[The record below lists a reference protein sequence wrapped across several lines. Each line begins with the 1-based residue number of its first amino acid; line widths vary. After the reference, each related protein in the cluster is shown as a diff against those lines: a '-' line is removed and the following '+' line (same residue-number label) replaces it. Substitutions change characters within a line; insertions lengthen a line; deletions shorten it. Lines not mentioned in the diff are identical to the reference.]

1 MNLVLERMPESGA
14 LALKALGSVRRRPK
28 ADVELPR
35 MSVSLKDVRFDAGRL
50 RAYREIC
57 GFTSG
62 SRPDGGAVPI
72 PFPQVH
78 AIGMQMHLL
87 ARKEFPLPLIGLVHL
102 KNRIVQER
110 ALQPEESFAVS
121 VGVIGHKATERGLEF
136 ELETTY
142 AEPSG
147 RVVWTSVATVLHRA
161 RSAGGRRKASPPREE
176 DSRLAEYQTIDAPD
190 DIGRRYGRI
199 AGDMNPIHLYPLT
212 ARLLGFERHIAH
224 GMWTMA
230 RSCALVQPHLGR
242 VLRELAVQFRQPLFL
257 PARAALRFGAD
268 GEGYAFA
275 LIGSDSGKTHLNGS
289 LR

>member
-1 MNLVLERMPESGA
+1 MNLVLDRMPESGA
-14 LALKALGSVRRRPK
+14 LALKALGSFRRKPR

-35 MSVSLKDVRFDAGRL
+35 MSVSLQSTRFDAERL
-50 RAYREIC
+50 RAYRAIC
-57 GFTSG
+57 GF
-62 SRPDGGAVPI
+62 PEGGAVPI
-72 PFPQVH
+72 TYPQVH
-78 AIGMQMHLL
+78 AIGLQMHLL
-87 ARKEFPLPLIGLVHL
+87 SQPQFPLPLIGLVHL

-110 ALQPEESFAVS
+110 ELGADETFAAS

-136 ELETTY
+136 ELETTC
-142 AEPSG
+142 AEASG
-147 RVVWTSVATVLHRA
+147 RVVWTAVATVLHRGKQAA
-161 RSAGGRRKASPPREE
+161 RKKPSPPRQE
-176 DSRLAEYQTIDAPD
+176 DSRLADYEEVDAPA

-224 GMWTMA
+224 GMWSLA

-242 VLRELAVQFRQPLFL
+242 APRELTVQFRQPLFL
-257 PARAALRFGAD
+257 PGRAALRYGPE

-275 LIGSDSGKTHLNGS
+275 LIGRDSGKTHLNGA

>member
-1 MNLVLERMPESGA
+1 MNLVLERMPESGS
-14 LALKALGSVRRRPK
+14 LALKALGSVRRRPRPG
-28 ADVELPR
+28 VELPR
-35 MSVSLKDVRFDAGRL
+35 MSVSLKDVRFETGRL

-57 GFTSG
+57 GF
-62 SRPDGGAVPI
+62 PEGGAVPI

-87 ARKEFPLPLIGLVHL
+87 AQKEFPLPLLGLVHL

-110 ALQPEESFAVS
+110 ELQPDESFAVS
-121 VGVIGHKATERGLEF
+121 VGVVGHKATERGLEF

-147 RVVWTSVATVLHRA
+147 RAVWTSVATVLHRA
-161 RSAGGRRKASPPREE
+161 RAGAGRRKASPPREE
-176 DSRLAEYQTIDAPD
+176 ESRLAEYQAIDAPD

-230 RSCALVQPHLGR
+230 RSCALIQPHLGR
-242 VLRELAVQFRQPLFL
+242 VLRELVVQFRQPLFL
-257 PARAALRFGAD
+257 PGRAALRFGPE

-275 LIGSDSGKTHLNGS
+275 LIGADSGKTHLNGS

>member
-14 LALKALGSVRRRPK
+14 LALKAFGTVRRKPK
-28 ADVELPR
+28 ADVDLPR
-35 MSVSLKDVRFDAGRL
+35 MGVSLKGVRFDATRL
-50 RAYREIC
+50 RAYRAIC
-57 GFTSG
+57 GF
-62 SRPDGGAVPI
+62 PEAGAVPM
-72 PFPQVH
+72 PYPQVQ

-87 ARKEFPLPLIGLVHL
+87 AQKEFPLPLIGLVHL

-110 ALQPEESFAVS
+110 ELGADESFDVTVAV
-121 VGVIGHKATERGLEF
+121 VGNRKTERGLEF

-147 RVVWTSVATVLHRA
+147 RAVWSAVATVLHRGKPGPKKKPA
-161 RSAGGRRKASPPREE
+161 PPREE
-176 DSRLAEYQTIDAPD
+176 QSRLSEYEAIEAPE

-212 ARLLGFERHIAH
+212 AKLLGFERHIAH
-224 GMWTMA
+224 GMWSLA
-230 RSCALVQPHLGR
+230 RACALVQPHLGR
-242 VLRELAVQFRQPLFL
+242 APRELNVQFRQPLFL
-257 PARAALRFGAD
+257 PGRAALRYGAE

-275 LIGSDSGKTHLNGS
+275 LIGRDSGKTHLNGD